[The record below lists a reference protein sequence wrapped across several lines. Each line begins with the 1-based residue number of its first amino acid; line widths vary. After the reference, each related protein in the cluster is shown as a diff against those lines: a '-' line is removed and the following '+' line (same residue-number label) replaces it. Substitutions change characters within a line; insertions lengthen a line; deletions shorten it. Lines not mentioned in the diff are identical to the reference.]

1 MTPPLVRLFVPPDS
15 LTGGRLALGRVDAER
30 LSGRG
35 VRVGQEV
42 AVLDDSGWE
51 FTVRVDVLGPDGADG
66 TVIGKR
72 LAAERRT
79 KVSLYQALMHPSDFR
94 RLLTRAT
101 ELGVVAFVPVIAD
114 GSVVPVLDARGG
126 PAGGDEWPLLVR
138 DAAEASGRGRCP
150 TVAPL
155 TLLDHAVDDAARQG
169 KVILAAPEGIS
180 VDEALAERPFG
191 LTLVCPPPGGFTA
204 EELARARARGVAI
217 VKVPVAGRDPVQPAL
232 GLLEAV
238 YARLEGDAAQPA

>member
-1 MTPPLVRLFVPPDS
+1 VRLFVAPDS
-15 LTGGRLALGRVDAER
+15 LAGGRLALGRADAQR
-30 LSGRG
+30 LAGRG
-35 VRVGQEV
+35 VRPGESVT
-42 AVLDDSGWE
+42 VLDDSGWE
-51 FTVRVDVLGPDGADG
+51 FTVRVDVLGADGADG
-66 TVIGKR
+66 SVIGKG

-94 RLLTRAT
+94 RLLMRAT

-126 PAGGDEWPLLVR
+126 PAGGDEWPQLVR

-155 TLLDHAVDDAARQG
+155 TLLDHAVDEAARQG
-169 KVILAAPEGIS
+169 AVILAAPGGVS
-180 VDEALAERPFG
+180 VDEALAERPFS
-191 LTLVCPPPGGFTA
+191 LAVVCPPPGGFTA
-204 EELARARARGVAI
+204 DELARARARGVI
-217 VKVPVAGRDPVQPAL
+217 VVKPPLAARDPVQTAL

-238 YARLEGDAAQPA
+238 YARLEGDGATRVDAAH